1 MPGLSPTF
9 EPLRKAH
16 RATTPPV
23 RTRPDRRASPDAGE
37 VAWAAFLAEARA
49 ALEASGY
56 QNGKNGKAT
65 TERFAASLAVRFGAP
80 SESARGSRRASA
92 TTVGEGRHVQA
103 WLGGW
108 IFVRHD
114 ASAHPAARRLGP
126 EAMARFHEAFAGGL
140 GCVYTASGEV
150 RFMARRALLEHLT
163 GPHPA
168 LAPLPRAK
176 AAALLGARPE
186 KLAWAAARLSPAERR
201 GAAGRLL
208 TLRLLDPACGA
219 GAFLVGCLDELVRL
233 GTALGMGAPGAIA
246 AKAVAENLFGVDVD
260 PGAVEV
266 TRRRLA
272 LAAPGAT
279 PNLVAGDALA
289 LRWSNA
295 FPRLFEAGTVRGST
309 ERGATGEGGFDVV
322 IGNPPYV
329 RQERIRSH
337 ELPASLRG
345 RARAL
350 GLSQR
355 ADLYVYFFLEGL
367 RLLRPGGTLALLTSH
382 AWLDLDYGAPLRTLL
397 LEQAGLS
404 LIASDHRSFRGAS
417 VNTVVTLTRRRA
429 LGNGSS
435 TKAAPGDGAPVRF
448 ATLRVPFARAA
459 EGPLFRALDG
469 RRAVET
475 PALRLRLAAPDAL
488 LPAAPQERAP
498 RWGGLWLRGPAVIF
512 RARAA
517 SVGRTVALGEIAEV
531 VFGLKTGCNAFFH
544 LEDEGPADGAEGK
557 GANGLRRVRSRLDGR
572 SHVIETA
579 YLRPIVTTLKE
590 VGGLAVELDTLRR
603 RVLVIPPGAEL
614 ARSRVADYLRT
625 GERHGVHRLASVAAR
640 TPWYALAPPRGDFLI
655 PRRIGARM
663 PVARADGVAFDNNLF
678 GITPRA
684 GVPPEALHAVMNA
697 TITRLCVELEGRDL
711 TGAQAVV
718 DTNVYLVKAVP
729 VPRLDLIRVQAEPLS
744 RLVRALARRSSRSI
758 FDERGARDRNA
769 LDALVL
775 SLWGLPAREVNAV
788 QEAVAGLVA
797 RRLAKAAGGEAE
809 QASAVAGF

>member
-1 MPGLSPTF
+1 MSGLPPTF
-9 EPLRKAH
+9 EP
-16 RATTPPV
+16 
-23 RTRPDRRASPDAGE
+23 TREARRAPAPPAPIRPGHRSSAEAGE
-37 VAWAAFLAEARA
+37 AAWTAFLAEARA
-49 ALEASGY
+49 ALQASGH
-56 QNGKNGKAT
+56 QNGKNGKDVA
-65 TERFAASLAVRFGAP
+65 ERFAASLAARFGASP
-80 SESARGSRRASA
+80 GSARRNRRARA
-92 TTVGEGRHVQA
+92 VPAEDDRHVRV

-114 ASAHPAARRLGP
+114 ASADPAARRLGP

-140 GCVYTASGEV
+140 GCVYTALGEV
-150 RFMARRALLEHLT
+150 RFMARRALLEHLA

-168 LAPLPRAK
+168 LPALPRAK
-176 AAALLGARPE
+176 AAALLGAHPE
-186 KLAWAAARLSPAERR
+186 KIAALAARLSLAERR
-201 GAAGRLL
+201 GAAARLRA
-208 TLRLLDPACGA
+208 LRLLDPGCGA
-219 GAFLVGCLDELVRL
+219 GAFLVGCLEELVRL

-246 AKAVAENLFGVDVD
+246 AQAVTENLFGVDVD

-266 TRRRLA
+266 TRGRLA

-279 PNLVAGDALA
+279 PNLAAGDALA
-289 LRWSNA
+289 LRWLHE
-295 FPRLFEAGTVRGST
+295 FPRLFEAGAVRGST
-309 ERGATGEGGFDVV
+309 GPGATGEGSFDVV

-329 RQERIRSH
+329 RQELIRSH
-337 ELPASLRG
+337 ELPAALRR

-382 AWLDLDYGAPLRTLL
+382 AWLDLDYGAALRTIL
-397 LEQAGLS
+397 LEQADLS
-404 LIASDHRSFRGAS
+404 LIESDHRSFRGAS
-417 VNTVVTLTRRRA
+417 VNTVVTLARRRA
-429 LGNGSS
+429 PGNGSS

-469 RRAVET
+469 RREVET
-475 PALRLRLAAPDAL
+475 PALRLRLAARDAL
-488 LPAAPQERAP
+488 LPAAPRDPVP

-517 SVGRTVALGEIAEV
+517 SAGRTVALGEIAEV

-544 LEDEGPADGAEGK
+544 LEDEGPADGDDGK

-590 VGGLAVELDTLRR
+590 VSGLAVARDTLRR

-614 ARSRVADYLRT
+614 AGARVADYLRA
-625 GERHGVHRLASVAAR
+625 GERHGVHRLASVASRA
-640 TPWYALAPPRGDFLI
+640 PWYALAPPRGDFLI

-663 PVARADGVAFDNNLF
+663 PVARAGGVAFDNNLF

-684 GVPPEALHAVMNA
+684 GVPPDALHAVLNA

-744 RLVRALARRSSRSI
+744 RLVRALALRPSRSI

-797 RRLAKAAGGEAE
+797 RRLAKAAGGAAE
-809 QASAVAGF
+809 QASAGPGF